1 MIAGET
7 TNRRAGLQISVP
19 MKQLIA
25 EPACKYKNLGEA
37 VLKLGE
43 RR

>member
-1 MIAGET
+1 MIVGET
-7 TNRRAGLQISVP
+7 TNRRAGLQLPVQL
-19 MKQLIA
+19 KQLIA
-25 EPACKYKNLGEA
+25 ELACKYKNLGEA